1 MNRVDG
7 YSAYQSNY
15 YDRNVQQKKEKGSAK
30 TNSADKTANKGNV
43 QLSERAKKLLEQLR
57 KTYKNMD
64 IMVADYET
72 DEEAAAY
79 LSRGVKEYS
88 VLIDPDELEEMAAN
102 EDVKKKNLDMLDNA
116 IDQLKGMKDQLSGD
130 GQTKVTR
137 VGVTIGKDG
146 EMSFFAE
153 LEKMSENQRER
164 IEKAREEKQD
174 ARKEEDRGKST
185 RVYADSVEELLEKLK
200 AVDWDKIKDNRKESG
215 GKFDYTV

>member
-64 IMVADYET
+64 FMVADYET
-72 DEEAAAY
+72 DEEAASY

-116 IDQLKGMKDQLSGD
+116 IDQLKGMKDQLSD